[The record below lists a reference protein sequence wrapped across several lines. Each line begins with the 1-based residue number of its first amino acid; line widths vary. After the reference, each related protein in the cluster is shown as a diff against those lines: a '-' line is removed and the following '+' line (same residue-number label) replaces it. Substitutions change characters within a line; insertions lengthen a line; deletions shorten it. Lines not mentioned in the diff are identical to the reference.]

1 VARARAVKWRGMV
14 SSPLPR
20 HPLLRLIGRTLL
32 GAAAFAYSLTFFL
45 IVIRHLELPPTPA
58 VGIGRV
64 TLDGASKLND
74 YLGAALFFLI
84 SVAGTLLFSRGFE
97 RLLGAFNRRRY
108 PATLQGDRTALVVI
122 AVFALSFFLS
132 PLIFLTSRKEG
143 LALLIP
149 LALAA
154 SFALALDLFRRRIW
168 LRTLFAERFRPF
180 HAALFGAG
188 VCWIFF
194 RYLVTGRRIAHHPT
208 LILEIVFVLFFL
220 ALTFATAI
228 FITRL
233 LVLLAGWSQERAL
246 AVVALTSLPLLTL
259 PLFGL
264 MLVSERTII
273 LGVIA
278 SMAVVAIA
286 LSRTKQPERF
296 AAPLGRSIAWLFW
309 PFFIFCFS
317 FASTAALSSWI
328 DLFHRGET
336 LGPASDYL
344 RGKTPYLDV
353 FVLHGMLENGLLDAW
368 LMGWLGRDAA
378 VATARAVIAGSL
390 TFPAV
395 YLIGLLLF
403 RSVPLS
409 LLTVAVSLFTF
420 VDNQRV
426 VVHLVAVAL
435 LLAAIRTGRRG
446 AYLASGAV
454 AGFGIFYSLD
464 IGLYAVATALVAIP
478 LIGWLQRSGRVAIE
492 GFRTGTAMIFWTAG
506 LLAGVAPFAV
516 WLAWRGALG
525 GFFVTSFVTVPSVI
539 DAVWSLPFPNFV
551 TMFRGDLSL
560 RTISDFILGE
570 RIRFILNPL
579 LISFALIVLTRRFIQ
594 RRGEAVDALFLTV
607 VIAALVAQRSALGRA
622 DFQHQYFAAY
632 LIGVIVVMLG
642 LRAWQKSEVSA
653 PTGSSTA
660 FRSLAAAVVLLAG
673 GVVLW
678 VPDLL
683 TARLDSTILYRPRIS
698 GVGYTDAAGAA
709 VQKQIALFSRT
720 VREATR
726 RDDPIFD
733 FSNQPA
739 LYFYS
744 GRPNPTRFYQIPIAS
759 PMEFQMEIIEA
770 LETSRTPLVVRNSP
784 LGYDR
789 FDGIPNE
796 RRAAALA
803 RYLDEQYE
811 PWRTVGGIDLWKRRA
826 AAADLRRYTSV
837 EAPGV
842 SLLADEQLIFP
853 TVASAPGAAG
863 AVWRSDLLLQN
874 PFDEELVLRLRY
886 STPSGS
892 SERTLALA
900 PRSGVELEDVAARFF
915 RRPGT
920 GGVLRLRY
928 PLHRRPV
935 AVLTSYDTSRESSRI
950 ATTPL
955 SSHAAAHAGTPARFL
970 TLTGLAG
977 SPVRRVNLGVV
988 NTGAGAAHFRIV
1000 ARLTDGSIIGLPVV
1014 SALHEGESFT
1024 LVNAAVP
1031 LGTPIE
1037 QSMSIQIELR
1047 EGSALGWGSVIDGAT
1062 GAHYLV
1068 PALAGAGW

>member
-1 VARARAVKWRGMV
+1 MV

-32 GAAAFAYSLTFFL
+32 GLAAFAYALTIFL

-58 VGIGRV
+58 IGIGRV
-64 TLDGASKLND
+64 TLEGASKLND
-74 YLGAALFFLI
+74 YVGAALFFLI
-84 SVAGTLLFSRGFE
+84 SVLGTLLFSRGFE
-97 RLLGAFNRRRY
+97 RLLGLCTRRPY
-108 PATLQGDRTALVVI
+108 PATLQGDRTALTVI
-122 AVFALSFFLS
+122 AVFALSFVLS

-154 SFALALDLFRRRIW
+154 GVALAVDLFRRRSW
-168 LRTLFAERFRPF
+168 LRDLFAPRLLPF
-180 HAALFGAG
+180 HAALSGAA
-188 VCWIFF
+188 VSWILF

-220 ALTFATAI
+220 ALAFATAI

-246 AVVALTSLPLLTL
+246 SVVALTSLPLLTL

-273 LGVIA
+273 LGAIA
-278 SMAVVAIA
+278 AMILVAIA
-286 LSRTKQPERF
+286 ASGTKEPQRF
-296 AAPLGRSIAWLFW
+296 AAPLGASIAWLFW

-317 FASTAALSSWI
+317 YASTAALSSWV

-378 VATARAVIAGSL
+378 VAAARAVIVGSL

-395 YLIGLLLF
+395 YLIGLILF

-409 LLTVAVSLFTF
+409 LLTVAISLFTF

-435 LLAAIRTGRRG
+435 LLIAMRSGRRG

-464 IGLYAVATALVAIP
+464 IGLYAVATAVAAIP
-478 LIGWLQRSGRVAIE
+478 LVGWLQRSGRLRIERFRLSHAIL
-492 GFRTGTAMIFWTAG
+492 FWTAG
-506 LLAGVAPFAV
+506 LLAGVAPFV
-516 WLAWRGALG
+516 LWLASRGALG
-525 GFFVTSFVTVPSVI
+525 TFFVTSFATIPPLV

-560 RTISDFILGE
+560 RAISDFILGE

-594 RRGEAVDALFLTV
+594 RRGEPADALFLTI

-642 LRAWQKSEVSA
+642 LRALRKMRSA
-653 PTGSSTA
+653 GTTGSATA

-673 GVVLW
+673 AVVLW

-698 GVGYTDAAGAA
+698 GVGYTDAEAAA
-709 VQKQIALFSRT
+709 VQKRIALFRDA
-720 VREATR
+720 VGEMTR
-726 RDDPIFD
+726 RVDPMFD

-739 LYFYS
+739 LYFYAE
-744 GRPNPTRFYQIPIAS
+744 RPNPTRFYQIPVAS
-759 PMEFQMEIIEA
+759 PPEFQMEIIEA
-770 LETSRTPLVVRNSP
+770 LERSRTPLVIRNSP
-784 LGYDR
+784 GGYDR

-796 RRAAALA
+796 RRAATLA

-811 PWRTVGGIDLWKRRA
+811 PWRTVGGIDLWRRRA
-826 AAADLRRYTSV
+826 GAADLRRYAGI
-837 EAPGV
+837 EPPAAP
-842 SLLADEQLIFP
+842 LLADEQLIFP

-892 SERTLALA
+892 SERTLAVA

-915 RRPGT
+915 GRPGT
-920 GGVLRLRY
+920 GGVVRIRY
-928 PLHRRPV
+928 PVYRRPV

-955 SSHAAAHAGTPARFL
+955 SSHATAHAGTPVRFL

-977 SPVRRVNLGVV
+977 SSVRRVNLGVV

-1000 ARLTDGSIIGLPVV
+1000 ARLADGSIIGLPVV
-1014 SALHEGESFT
+1014 SALREGESFT
-1024 LVNAAVP
+1024 LVNAAIP

-1037 QSMSIQIELR
+1037 QSMSIQIELL
-1047 EGSALGWGSVIDGAT
+1047 EGSALGWGSVVDGST
-1062 GAHYLV
+1062 GAHYTV